1 MIQPERHDMQI
12 RILGA
17 AALTAGALVLTA
29 CGSNTTPAAQSPSIG
44 MGGMSMSTAAPQ
56 AAAAPASGPHNAAD
70 VSFATEMIPH
80 HGQAIEMAD
89 MALKQATNADVKA
102 MAQTIKDA
110 QDPEVIRMSGWL
122 KGWGAPV
129 PSASMSSSSMAGM
142 DHGQGMMSD
151 ADMASLGKAAGAAF
165 DRMWVQ
171 LMIQHHEGAVTMAKT
186 ELAQG
191 QNSDAK
197 QLAQSII
204 TSQSAQI
211 DQLKAML
218 GKL

>member
-1 MIQPERHDMQI
+1 MKF
-12 RILGA
+12 RIFGA
-17 AALTAGALVLTA
+17 AALTAGALLLAA
-29 CGSNTTPAAQSPSIG
+29 CGSNTSPAKSSSTA
-44 MGGMSMSTAAPQ
+44 MGGMSMSTTTSTASSAS
-56 AAAAPASGPHNAAD
+56 ASGPHNSAD

-110 QDPEVIRMSGWL
+110 QDPEVVRMSGWL
-122 KGWGAPV
+122 KGLGAPV
-129 PSASMSSSSMAGM
+129 PSMSMSSSSMAGM

-151 ADMASLGKAAGAAF
+151 ADMASLAKATGTAF

-171 LMIQHHEGAVTMAKT
+171 MMIQHHEGAVTMAKT

-218 GKL
+218 AKL